1 MAAFSRKSTLGT
13 IIKKSGKYQARYM
26 KYGQYHT
33 SGALFFTPQAAD
45 RWLLDEES
53 LIDKGLWTPPETR
66 RARKEA
72 KEVTLGDYLND
83 WITHRTTKRG
93 KPLAEST
100 QALYR
105 SYVDGPLAPLAG
117 KNLTEIT
124 RAQVQSWWDT
134 NTSRPKT
141 RKEAYSL
148 MKTAFKKSVAD
159 GLVDENPC
167 QVENASAR
175 VRKVSTQQ
183 RGLLIS
189 DISVEEM
196 IEILAAYDRPHFRLA
211 LTFCAWCGLRPS
223 EALALKRGD
232 LRHKRI
238 DGTTCWSIDVTRTIE
253 DGADKQRKLAE
264 PKTPESVRR
273 VLVPPHL
280 NSQIVQHLATYPT
293 ELLFPS
299 TNPDK
304 DYATLGQLR
313 GANHPPKYTGW
324 LAIKHDF
331 NRPEL
336 RIYDLR
342 HWARMIWT
350 RAGLDYPSVEMML
363 GHRLPEVVGTYAHF
377 DPAHVWPYAI
387 KVSEMAGW
395 LPDAGE

>member
-1 MAAFSRKSTLGT
+1 MATYKKRSTLGS
-13 IIKKSGKYQARYM
+13 IEKRGRKYRARYAR
-26 KYGQYHT
+26 YGKRYESQEQFYT
-33 SGALFFTPQAAD
+33 LQAAD

-72 KEVTLGDYLND
+72 KEVTLGDYLNG

-100 QALYR
+100 QMLYR
-105 SYVDGPLAPLAG
+105 SYVDGPLDKLAS
-117 KNLTEIT
+117 KTINKIT
-124 RAQVQSWWDT
+124 RDQVQSWWDT
-134 NTSRPKT
+134 NAHRLKT

-148 MKTAFKKSVAD
+148 MKTAFKKAISD

-175 VRKVSTQQ
+175 VRKVSPQQ

-189 DISVEEM
+189 DISVAEM
-196 IEILAAYDRPHFRLA
+196 SEILAAYDRPHFRLA
-211 LTFCAWCGLRPS
+211 LAFCAWCGLRPS

-238 DGTTCWSIDVTRTIE
+238 DGIACWSIDVTRTIE
-253 DGADKQRKLAE
+253 DGADRQRKLAE

-280 NSQIVQHLATYPT
+280 GDQIVEHLAGCTG

-299 TNPDK
+299 TSPDK

-324 LAIKHDF
+324 FAIKHDF

-377 DPAHVWPYAI
+377 DPAHVWPYAL